1 MKKLNLDELEEAKFK
16 IDESAFKPRE
26 LTCSKCN
33 TKMKNT
39 EIEVA
44 LESGVFVKVNG
55 FECTKCKK
63 KYFGLDEARKL
74 DRAMVLNRLLSKNFK
89 MERNLSFDGDNWT
102 FRIPKEFAHFV
113 HDKKI
118 EIVPLGAGEFC
129 ASVK

>member
-1 MKKLNLDELEEAKFK
+1 MKNLNEMEEVELK
-16 IDESAFKPRE
+16 IEKSALKPKE
-26 LTCSKCN
+26 LTCSRCN
-33 TKMKNT
+33 AKMKQT

-44 LESGVFVKVNG
+44 LESGIFVKANG

-74 DRAMVLNRLLSKNFK
+74 DRAMVLNRLLSKSFR

-118 EIVPLGAGEFC
+118 ELVPLGAGEFC
-129 ASVK
+129 ATVK